1 MNIEIEKIIK
11 LKSGDRF
18 FLKALME
25 LGISTIDELISLDTT
40 ELSIKVKE
48 EIGNMDLEKLD
59 RIKNILIF
67 QVHLARYYFA
77 DEDYSVVGINGL
89 IAEEKIKVE
98 EFTSQ
103 AKKELKKSKFSTFGD
118 LLKCDAETLLSYF
131 TLETIFE
138 LYNYVHQFGGLFL
151 DEYLNQ
157 ISPDLLTPTSKKL
170 EKYLKLTMKQRK
182 LVERKKQ
189 IKIRRKILTRELKK
203 KSKIDKR

>member
-77 DEDYSVVGINGL
+77 DEDYSVVGING
-89 IAEEKIKVE
+89 
-98 EFTSQ
+98 
-103 AKKELKKSKFSTFGD
+103 
-118 LLKCDAETLLSYF
+118 
-131 TLETIFE
+131 
-138 LYNYVHQFGGLFL
+138 
-151 DEYLNQ
+151 
-157 ISPDLLTPTSKKL
+157 
-170 EKYLKLTMKQRK
+170 
-182 LVERKKQ
+182 
-189 IKIRRKILTRELKK
+189 
-203 KSKIDKR
+203 

>member
-1 MNIEIEKIIK
+1 
-11 LKSGDRF
+11 
-18 FLKALME
+18 
-25 LGISTIDELISLDTT
+25 
-40 ELSIKVKE
+40 
-48 EIGNMDLEKLD
+48 MDLEKLD

-157 ISPDLLTPTSKKL
+157 ISPDLLTPTSK
-170 EKYLKLTMKQRK
+170 
-182 LVERKKQ
+182 Q